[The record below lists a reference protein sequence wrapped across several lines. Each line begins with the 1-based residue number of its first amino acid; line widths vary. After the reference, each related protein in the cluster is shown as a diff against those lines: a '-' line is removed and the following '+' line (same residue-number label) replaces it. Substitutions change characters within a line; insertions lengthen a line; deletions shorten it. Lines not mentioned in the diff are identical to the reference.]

1 MHQSIDGIVS
11 CVIDNAG
18 FCVCSAVSLPNYQ
31 PAVTLWIPSDV
42 VIGLSKAFTMFVEN
56 AVTAQQ
62 TFPSRDY
69 TIQFTLICTV
79 EKVITGILRV

>member
-1 MHQSIDGIVS
+1 MHQSIDDIVS
-11 CVIDNAG
+11 CVIDNTG

-56 AVTAQQ
+56 AVTA
-62 TFPSRDY
+62 
-69 TIQFTLICTV
+69 
-79 EKVITGILRV
+79 